1 MDVVLPEEDYMI
13 SRNSKTLSIVE
24 DPYNGISPDEDENV
38 DLGAMSHGTEHF
50 RGIVNLVHGF
60 RELDD
65 VGGMGLVSSKITS
78 IILIQLAFPLL
89 YGLLYVPVNV
99 DF

>member
-1 MDVVLPEEDYMI
+1 MDVVLPEEDYMV
-13 SRNSKTLSIVE
+13 SRNIKTLTIVE
-24 DPYNGISPDEDENV
+24 EQHDGISPHEDERI

-65 VGGMGLVSSKITS
+65 VGGMGMVSSRRHGS
-78 IILIQLAFPLL
+78 P
-89 YGLLYVPVNV
+89 
-99 DF
+99 